1 MCVAPEVDLGA
12 AVVIGAV
19 GVDAIRHVERPGQIA
34 LASLPLLFAVHQA
47 VESIVWWG
55 AQGDVSSRLGDA
67 AMWVYLVF
75 ALVVLPVLVPFA
87 VTTDERDPD
96 RRRLMAAFAIPG
108 IVTSIVLLA
117 QLIEGPVTVRAESL
131 HLEYSIGLDWGVLVT
146 SLYVAATCGPLLVSS
161 APRLR
166 LFGIANL
173 FGVLLLGYLNFGAG
187 GIISLWCFWAA
198 VVSVL
203 INAYLRHSASDE
215 VSMTQSGVDPARLRM
230 RFPSD

>member
-12 AVVIGAV
+12 AIVIGAV
-19 GVDAIRHVERPGQIA
+19 GVDTIRHVARPGQIP

-47 VESIVWWG
+47 VESVVWWG
-55 AQGDVSSRLGDA
+55 AQGDVPSRLGDA

-75 ALVVLPVLVPFA
+75 ALVVLPVLVPVA
-87 VTTDERDPD
+87 LATDERDPD
-96 RRRLMAAFAIPG
+96 RRRIIAAFGLPG
-108 IVTSIVLLA
+108 VATALVLLM
-117 QLIEGPVTVRAESL
+117 QLIEGPVSVRPESL
-131 HLEYSIGLDWGVLVT
+131 HLEYSIGLDWGVLIT
-146 SLYVAATCGPLLVSS
+146 GCYVAATCGPLLASS

-173 FGVLLLGYLNFGAG
+173 FCVLLLGYLNFGAG

-203 INAYLRHSASDE
+203 INAYLRHSATDE
-215 VSMTQSGVDPARLRM
+215 MTMSRTGDGTGRLQM
-230 RFPSD
+230 RFPSH